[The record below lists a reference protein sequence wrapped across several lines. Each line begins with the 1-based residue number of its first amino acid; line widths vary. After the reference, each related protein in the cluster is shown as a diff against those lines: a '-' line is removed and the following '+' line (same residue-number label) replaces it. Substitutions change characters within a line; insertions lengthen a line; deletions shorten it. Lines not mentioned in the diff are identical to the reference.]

1 MSNYKTRKAMKA
13 KLFFASLIL
22 AMAFL
27 LSACNSIMGPDN
39 YKVEIEDSY
48 RMQVV
53 VTFAYLTEDESTL
66 DDFIIELKE
75 KSDKIEEENSALN
88 KPDVAKFRI
97 ALEKLSTNN
106 NLAKELL
113 DDYKKIDVKFSEFK
127 KAPKEG
133 DFYVWTATE
142 ENYGVRV
149 TFKNSVEEWELDVNE
164 DDLEAYIEKSLQ
176 SLADSIDNTP
186 SSNIIPE
193 ELESDDSKISIFIEN
208 VYSGKVENKKAMSND
223 FYNLSNAAIDWN
235 NAKSVNDF
243 ADRGYWK
250 YADGR
255 IHKFT
260 IGDIEEDE
268 NNEDAYNVTIAIS
281 TSSGERMVQL
291 TILSA
296 NQSYCISDICMMT
309 EMEDEN
315 TLEYCYSDVFEMEI
329 SERQEVNHKG
339 NY

>member
-1 MSNYKTRKAMKA
+1 MKA

-22 AMAFL
+22 AVAFL
-27 LSACNSIMGPDN
+27 LPACSSIMGPDN

-53 VTFAYLTEDESTL
+53 VTFAYLTEDESTIE
-66 DDFIIELKE
+66 DFIIELKE
-75 KSDKIEEENSALN
+75 ESDKIEEENSALN
-88 KPDVAKFRI
+88 KPDVAKFKM
-97 ALEKLSTNN
+97 ALEKMSPNN
-106 NLAKELL
+106 DLAKELL
-113 DDYKKIDVKFSEFK
+113 NDYKKIDVKFSEFK

-149 TFKNSVEEWELDVNE
+149 TFKNSVVEWELDVNDE
-164 DDLEAYIEKSLQ
+164 DLEAYIEKSFD
-176 SLADSIDNTP
+176 SLADALDDTP
-186 SSNIIPE
+186 STNIISE
-193 ELESDDSKISIFIEN
+193 EFESDESKITKFVED
-208 VYSGKVENKKAMSND
+208 VYSGKVDNKKAMSND

-250 YADGR
+250 YADGH

-260 IGDIEEDE
+260 ISDIEEDE
-268 NNEDAYNVTIAIS
+268 NNEDVYNVTISIS

-296 NQSYCISDICMMT
+296 NQGYCISDICMMT
-309 EMEDEN
+309 EMEDEYM
-315 TLEYCYSDVFEMEI
+315 LEYCYSDVFEMEI
-329 SERQEVNHKG
+329 SERQEVDHGG

>member
-113 DDYKKIDVKFSEFK
+113 DDYKKIDVKFSELIFGAYFK
-127 KAPKEG
+127 P
-133 DFYVWTATE
+133 
-142 ENYGVRV
+142 
-149 TFKNSVEEWELDVNE
+149 
-164 DDLEAYIEKSLQ
+164 
-176 SLADSIDNTP
+176 
-186 SSNIIPE
+186 
-193 ELESDDSKISIFIEN
+193 
-208 VYSGKVENKKAMSND
+208 
-223 FYNLSNAAIDWN
+223 
-235 NAKSVNDF
+235 
-243 ADRGYWK
+243 
-250 YADGR
+250 
-255 IHKFT
+255 
-260 IGDIEEDE
+260 
-268 NNEDAYNVTIAIS
+268 
-281 TSSGERMVQL
+281 
-291 TILSA
+291 
-296 NQSYCISDICMMT
+296 
-309 EMEDEN
+309 
-315 TLEYCYSDVFEMEI
+315 
-329 SERQEVNHKG
+329 
-339 NY
+339 